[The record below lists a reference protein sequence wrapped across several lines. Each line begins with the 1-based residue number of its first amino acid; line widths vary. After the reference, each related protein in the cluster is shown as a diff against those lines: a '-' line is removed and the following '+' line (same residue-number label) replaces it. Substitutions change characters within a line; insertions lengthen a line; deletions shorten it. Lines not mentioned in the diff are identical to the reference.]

1 MPRTIAFS
9 HKGGFWKT
17 RYSFYSY
24 CYAFIDRLFFSFNQ
38 AFGRQPIWEHNSEIT
53 ARTNF
58 YGAAGGSSIAVSF
71 NDKPSRN
78 KIYKSL
84 SLESTNNVEGLSVLT
99 VNDSTVANQ
108 TVNPAASILTERG
121 GILYGS
127 VGFDTRLTGANVK
140 LMGVVQ
146 GNQFSGGVNIVSIQF
161 VDGGLA
167 YNFDQDGDTK
177 YFFANIQD
185 NPAGTTTTTN
195 FQFNVADQIGIQTYD
210 GIPADLSL
218 APLVGQESIGTNVI
232 YLSGGEITL
241 PGAGNVYLYSVTPGN
256 INGEQARG
264 HTVNAVLTLGA
275 ADYELYALNLEYEAT
290 DYDHRET
297 AVTPQRSRRRR
308 SGNQR
313 RRRQ

>member
-38 AFGRQPIWEHNSEIT
+38 VFERQPIWEHNAEG
-53 ARTNF
+53 AGRTNF

-84 SLESTNNVEGLSVLT
+84 SLESTNNVEGISVLT

-121 GILYGS
+121 
-127 VGFDTRLTGANVK
+127 V
-140 LMGVVQ
+140 
-146 GNQFSGGVNIVSIQF
+146 
-161 VDGGLA
+161 A

-177 YFFANIQD
+177 YFLANIQD
-185 NPAGTTTTTN
+185 NPDGTTNTTY
-195 FQFNVADQIGIQTYD
+195 FQFNVAAPIGIQTYD
-210 GIPADLSL
+210 GIPEALSL
-218 APLVGQESIGTNVI
+218 APLVDQESIGTNVI
-232 YLSGGEITL
+232 YLSGGEIVL
-241 PGAGNVYLYSVTPGN
+241 PQTGNVYLYSVTPGN

-297 AVTPQRSRRRR
+297 AVTPQRSRRRT

>member
-1 MPRTIAFS
+1 VV
-9 HKGGFWKT
+9 
-17 RYSFYSY
+17 
-24 CYAFIDRLFFSFNQ
+24 
-38 AFGRQPIWEHNSEIT
+38 
-53 ARTNF
+53 
-58 YGAAGGSSIAVSF
+58 GGSSIAVSF

-78 KIYKSL
+78 KIYKSF
-84 SLESTNNVEGLSVLT
+84 SLESTNNVQGLSVLT
-99 VNDSTVANQ
+99 VNDSTVADQ
-108 TVNPAASILTERG
+108 AVNPSASILTERG

-146 GNQFSGGVNIVSIQF
+146 DNQFSVGVNTVSIQF
-161 VDGGLA
+161 IDGGLA

-177 YFFANIQD
+177 YFLANIQD
-185 NPAGTTTTTN
+185 NPDGSTATTY
-195 FQFNVADQIGIQTYD
+195 FQFNVASPIAIQTYA
-210 GIPADLSL
+210 GIPTGLALTPLAD
-218 APLVGQESIGTNVI
+218 QESIGTNVI

-241 PGAGNVYLYSVTPGN
+241 PGVGNTYLYSVTPGN

-297 AVTPQRSRRRR
+297 AARPQRSR
-308 SGNQR
+308 NQR

>member
-38 AFGRQPIWEHNSEIT
+38 VFGRQPIWEHNSENT
-53 ARTNF
+53 ARTTF

-84 SLESTNNVEGLSVLT
+84 SLESTNNVEGVSVLT
-99 VNDSTVANQ
+99 VNDSTVADQ
-108 TVNPAASILTERG
+108 AANPAASILTERG

-140 LMGVVQ
+140 LVGVVQ
-146 GNQFSGGVNIVSIQF
+146 GVQFSGGVNIVSIQF

-185 NPAGTTTTTN
+185 NPGGTSTTN
-195 FQFNVADQIGIQTYD
+195 FQFDVANPIGIQTYA
-210 GIPADLSL
+210 GIPAGLAL
-218 APLVGQESIGTNVI
+218 APLVGEDSIGTNVI
-232 YLSGGEITL
+232 YFVGGQITL

-297 AVTPQRSRRRR
+297 AVTPQRSRRRQSR
-308 SGNQR
+308 NQR